1 MKSENCE
8 ARMGRKECEIMM
20 TACPPY
26 QDTICCV
33 ESVVVVFVKPAL
45 IESDSICS
53 VAEKALYERK
63 K

>member
-1 MKSENCE
+1 MC
-8 ARMGRKECEIMM
+8 RKECEVVMK
-20 TACPPY
+20 ASFSN

-63 K
+63 N